1 MMICRL
7 RTVPRQSPSAA
18 RLPPGKAQ
26 EVTVQGH
33 GPAWTRLEARR
44 AETWGSGPWFQCQPP
59 RRPGCRS
66 VSKTNREEQKGP
78 VRAARRHVL
87 AGPGRAGLARS
98 SDGPPDGRG
107 ESQRAGRRRPALGS
121 ACGFWSLAPSCASV
135 SLPIKGGCGGGSF
148 RLRSQSRC
156 FLARGQRPADGRPHS
171 RPARG
176 SLRRCPGR
184 RSCPPA
190 GPASGPGPSPHAEL
204 VRPLADGTTWHGA
217 GRPG

>member
-1 MMICRL
+1 MTICRL
-7 RTVPRQSPSAA
+7 RAVPRQSPSTA

-44 AETWGSGPWFQCQPP
+44 AGTRGSGPWFQRQPP

-87 AGPGRAGLARS
+87 AGPGGAGLARS

-107 ESQRAGRRRPALGS
+107 ESQRAGRRHPALGP

-135 SLPIKGGCGGGSF
+135 SPPIKGGCGGGSF
-148 RLRSQSRC
+148 RLRSWSRC
-156 FLARGQRPADGRPHS
+156 FLARGRRPADGRPHS

-184 RSCPPA
+184 RSCPPP

-204 VRPLADGTTWHGA
+204 VRLLADGTTWHGA